1 MNSDKEVRR
10 QTEWFICGLIVVCGL
25 GAILYLFGGR
35 LVSLANEYFGILLT
49 RTDLEIIY
57 VVLVVILV
65 KAILSRV
72 DRKYRGN

>member
-1 MNSDKEVRR
+1 MNSDKEVKR
-10 QTEWFICGLIVVCGL
+10 QTERLIYGLIVVCGL
-25 GAILYLFGGR
+25 GAVLYLFGASF
-35 LVSLANEYFGILLT
+35 VSLINKHFGILLT

-65 KAILSRV
+65 KASFSRV